1 MADINLVPEEAKK
14 TEDFDKLRGK
24 IIALSVAILAL
35 TAIGAIVTLAFFAFY
50 VSQREKLITR
60 VEAASAK
67 VDSFQATES
76 LLVVTKDKVSTADKI
91 LTSRVDYLE
100 FFDTLIQIIPTN
112 IFFTSIT
119 VGRDSVAF
127 NGKAKTSADIAG
139 LFSTLTSQEGEKII
153 SGVELTALSSD
164 QTREY
169 TFAFT
174 AKLAGSLPPPVVQPE
189 AIQPETTESEI
200 RQ

>member
-14 TEDFDKLRGK
+14 SEDFDKLRGK
-24 IIALSVAILAL
+24 IIAFSVAVLAL

-60 VEAASAK
+60 LETASAE
-67 VDSFQATES
+67 VDRYQATES

-91 LTSRVDYLE
+91 LTSRIDYLK
-100 FFDTLIQIIPTN
+100 FFDTLVQIIPTN

-139 LFSTLTSQEGEKII
+139 LFSALTSAEGEKII

-174 AKLAGSLPPPVVQPE
+174 AKLAGAAPPPVVQPE
-189 AIQPETTESEI
+189 AIQPETTGSEI
-200 RQ
+200 PL